1 MLSLKSINTLKETTQ
16 RKHKQGQLNQKKQKT
31 TIRHPTE
38 RKKLCEKKWQ
48 RIIQNCCY
56 LENLTL
62 IPEEILDK
70 QLLFDLKKTSEEK
83 IFDSILEKIPDKND
97 NYYIEHREGT
107 NAFRIRKDPKQA
119 KEDELK
125 TMLETVDKGIK
136 RATSKSKLSELKRI
150 EKQLIKQYEDL
161 GEELLTMNELKKLF
175 KSLQTDAKT
184 VLFTEENINDKLLK
198 KIKKVEI

>member
-16 RKHKQGQLNQKKQKT
+16 RKHKQGQLNQKSKKQQLDIQLK
-31 TIRHPTE
+31 E
-38 RKKLCEKKWQ
+38 KNFVNKKWQ

-56 LENLTL
+56 LGNLTL

-70 QLLFDLKKTSEEK
+70 PLLFDLKKTSEEK

-107 NAFRIRKDPKQA
+107 NAFRTRKDSKQA

-198 KIKKVEI
+198 KI

>member
-1 MLSLKSINTLKETTQ
+1 
-16 RKHKQGQLNQKKQKT
+16 
-31 TIRHPTE
+31 
-38 RKKLCEKKWQ
+38 
-48 RIIQNCCY
+48 
-56 LENLTL
+56 
-62 IPEEILDK
+62 
-70 QLLFDLKKTSEEK
+70 
-83 IFDSILEKIPDKND
+83 
-97 NYYIEHREGT
+97 
-107 NAFRIRKDPKQA
+107 
-119 KEDELK
+119 
-125 TMLETVDKGIK
+125 MLETVDKGIK

>member
-1 MLSLKSINTLKETTQ
+1 MN
-16 RKHKQGQLNQKKQKT
+16 
-31 TIRHPTE
+31 
-38 RKKLCEKKWQ
+38 KKWQ

-56 LENLTL
+56 LGNLTL

-70 QLLFDLKKTSEEK
+70 PLLFDLKKTSEEK

-107 NAFRIRKDPKQA
+107 NAFRIRKDPKEA

-184 VLFTEENINDKLLK
+184 VLFREENINDKLLK
-198 KIKKVEI
+198 KI